1 MLIGN
6 SNHNT
11 NGLSTGA
18 VAGITAAC
26 TMTLFVFLGLLGFLW
41 HRHRH
46 QSHNAGSRQQNAFSD
61 VFSGS
66 ESTAVLVASQMTT
79 VPNPFLSTPPPSSP
93 HGVPYGT
100 SEHPRKGQVRFNALR
115 EETRAGDPSDSV

>member
-26 TMTLFVFLGLLGFLW
+26 TMALFVFLGLLGFLW

-46 QSHNAGSRQQNAFSD
+46 QSHNAGSSQQNALL
-61 VFSGS
+61 SGL
-66 ESTAVLVASQMTT
+66 ESTAVLVPSQMTT
-79 VPNPFLSTPPPSSP
+79 VPNPFLSTPPPPLP

-100 SEHPRKGQVRFNALR
+100 SERPRKGQVRILRFNALR
-115 EETRAGDPSDSV
+115 EETGDPSDSV